1 MAKKTTINSD
11 TLIPLSA
18 LSVLVGGIFWLSV
31 LYSDV
36 HSVIQ
41 EIDEAKVF
49 RMKLWDQQMLMDR
62 RLSRIEGKLLE
73 ITISQ

>member
-1 MAKKTTINSD
+1 MAKTSTINSQ

-36 HSVIQ
+36 QTVIH

-49 RMKLWDQQMLMDR
+49 RMKLWDQQMMMDR